1 MLYFI
6 KYIFLIPL
14 AILSFF
20 VLKGDYSIGK
30 IRNKIIIKGFIVG
43 FVMYGIILLWTM
55 LGYLEIHP
63 FNQMYFQWQYFAD
76 ILLNMTAG
84 IIMGYFFWY
93 YGIWAPGDAKFFYLC
108 IFLLPLDFYWK
119 GYFMYFPASALLIN
133 IFIFSAI
140 IILVKGAKEGIKKII
155 PALNIGIIN
164 ASFLL
169 KICGTIKNK
178 LLGRQILKVFLN
190 IGIMF
195 FMLLNVRGILLKT
208 LNEFSAEYSFIIF
221 MVIFFLVNYILEK
234 YFFQKKTATFILCG
248 IVMFYVIYSFYY
260 FPSDSTNVLYSS
272 LIYMGVFKF
281 ITVVLKKISEFTIS
295 KHETMLIHADKL
307 QEGMFPVEDL
317 ILNIKKDKE
326 VGQKFG
332 NFTASGLT
340 DAQAN
345 LFKKFMKNT
354 KNSEIIIYKAGPFS
368 GFIVVGVV
376 ITVILNQSFAHLLI
390 GFFRDLI

>member
-1 MLYFI
+1 
-6 KYIFLIPL
+6 
-14 AILSFF
+14 
-20 VLKGDYSIGK
+20 
-30 IRNKIIIKGFIVG
+30 
-43 FVMYGIILLWTM
+43 
-55 LGYLEIHP
+55 
-63 FNQMYFQWQYFAD
+63 
-76 ILLNMTAG
+76 
-84 IIMGYFFWY
+84 
-93 YGIWAPGDAKFFYLC
+93 
-108 IFLLPLDFYWK
+108 
-119 GYFMYFPASALLIN
+119 
-133 IFIFSAI
+133 
-140 IILVKGAKEGIKKII
+140 
-155 PALNIGIIN
+155 
-164 ASFLL
+164 
-169 KICGTIKNK
+169 
-178 LLGRQILKVFLN
+178 
-190 IGIMF
+190 MF